1 MLRSLAVSIGA
12 LIFALSA
19 SPADAQMACGKH
31 TEVVKLLEG
40 THQEH
45 RSGMGLSAEGKLI
58 ELYTS
63 SEGGWTLLVT
73 TPDGPTCLITAGKD
87 WINSSIA
94 KMVQNQTH

>member
-19 SPADAQMACGKH
+19 SPADALMACGKH
-31 TEVVKLLEG
+31 DEIVKRLKAN
-40 THQEH
+40 HQEH
-45 RSGMGLSAEGKLI
+45 RSGMGLSAKGKLI

-63 SEGGWTLLVT
+63 SKGGWTLLVT
-73 TPDGPTCLITAGKD
+73 TPGGPTCLITAGEE
-87 WINSSIA
+87 WINSSTA